1 MKTDILIIGAG
12 VIGSAVARKLS
23 QYDLDI
29 TLVEKQSDV
38 CMGTSK
44 ANSSMIHSGA
54 VDRKSVV

>member
-44 ANSSMIHSGA
+44 ANSLIA
-54 VDRKSVV
+54 